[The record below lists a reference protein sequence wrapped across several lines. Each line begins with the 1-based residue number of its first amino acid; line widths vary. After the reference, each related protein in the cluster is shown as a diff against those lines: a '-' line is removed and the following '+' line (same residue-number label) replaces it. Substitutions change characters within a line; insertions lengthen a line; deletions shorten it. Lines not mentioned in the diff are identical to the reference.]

1 MFRCVLGL
9 VVLIAVFATTYPA
22 DAKNKSLKLPM
33 PKEDGRSSA
42 AMVMLKRI
50 SQELATIAEMSR
62 KAIVFVSTSKTIS
75 MPYGVADPFEFFF
88 GTRRSVP
95 EYKRK
100 HEGLGSGFFIDLKQ
114 GYILT
119 NNHVVAEAD
128 EITLKL
134 ANGEQYDGR
143 VAGRDASTD
152 IAVLEVVDKKF
163 SRKGLRELLLA
174 DSSKVVVGELAFA
187 LGAPFGLESSLS
199 LGIVS
204 AVGRRDLRIT
214 DVSNFIQTDAA
225 INPGNSGGPLLNS
238 SGHVIGLNTAIYT
251 RSGGYNGIGFAVP
264 SNLARRVAE
273 QLVSDGHVQRGYLG
287 VRLQTLDDNLRNSL
301 RLPRKVGGVLVSQV
315 VANSPAAKAGFEPGD
330 VIVAVNNRRLKDSSD
345 LRSTIGLLKPGT
357 KAKVSIY
364 RDGRSKNLFVTIGG
378 YNEQLADSGK
388 RGGAAKKQA
397 HPQLGMSL
405 KPVNDNLRRLYGF
418 ESTKGLVVTDIV
430 PNSPA
435 ARAGLREGDVLV
447 SVDGKTISSQNS
459 FQNLIKKYKK
469 SSKLPLIRVERQR
482 YFFYIS
488 LRM

>member
-1 MFRCVLGL
+1 MFRYMR
-9 VVLIAVFATTYPA
+9 LIGFILLCATTSISI
-22 DAKNKSLKLPM
+22 DARNKALKLPM
-33 PKEDGRSSA
+33 PKENDRSSS

-50 SQELATIAEMSR
+50 SKELAAIAKMSR

-134 ANGEQYDGR
+134 ANGEVYKGR

-163 SRKGLRELLLA
+163 SRTGLRELLLA
-174 DSSKVVVGELAFA
+174 DSSKVVVGDLAFA

-204 AVGRRDLRIT
+204 AVGRRDLRIA

-225 INPGNSGGPLLNS
+225 INPGNSGGPLLNA
-238 SGHVIGLNTAIYT
+238 SGHVIGLNTAIFT
-251 RSGGYNGIGFAVP
+251 QSGGYNGIGFAVP

-273 QLVSDGHVQRGYLG
+273 QLISDGYVQRGYLG

-301 RLPRKVGGVLVSQV
+301 RLPRNVDGVLVSQI
-315 VANSPAAKAGFEPGD
+315 VAGSPADKAGFRPGD
-330 VIVAVNNRRLKDSSD
+330 VIVAVNDRKLKDSSE
-345 LRSTIGLLKPGT
+345 LRSTIGLLKPGV
-357 KAKVSIY
+357 KAKISIY
-364 RDGRSKNLFVTIGG
+364 RDGRAKNLFVTIGR
-378 YNEQLADSGK
+378 YNEQLTDSGK
-388 RGGAAKKQA
+388 RSKSKKIN
-397 HPQLGMSL
+397 PEFGFSL
-405 KPVNDNLRRLYGF
+405 KPVSKSLRRLYGF
-418 ESTKGLVVTDIV
+418 ESKKGLVVTHIV

-447 SVDGKTISSQNS
+447 SVDGSSINS
-459 FQNLIKKYKK
+459 PEAFQNKIKKYNKG
-469 SSKLPLIRVERQR
+469 SKLPLIRVERQR

-488 LRM
+488 LRL

>member
-1 MFRCVLGL
+1 MFRYMQF
-9 VVLIAVFATTYPA
+9 VVLLCALVSVSV
-22 DAKNKSLKLPM
+22 DARSKSLKLPM
-33 PKEDGRSSA
+33 PKENDRSSS
-42 AMVMLKRI
+42 AMAMLKRI
-50 SQELATIAEMSR
+50 SKELATIAKMSR

-134 ANGEQYDGR
+134 ANGEVYKGR

-174 DSSKVVVGELAFA
+174 DSSKVVVGDLAFA

-204 AVGRRDLRIT
+204 AVGRRDLRIA

-225 INPGNSGGPLLNS
+225 INPGNSGGPLLNA

-251 RSGGYNGIGFAVP
+251 QSGGYNGIGFAVP

-273 QLVSDGHVQRGYLG
+273 QLVSDGYVQRGYLG

-301 RLPRKVGGVLVSQV
+301 RLPRNVGGVLVSQI
-315 VANSPAAKAGFEPGD
+315 VAGSPADKADFRPGD
-330 VIVAVNNRRLKDSSD
+330 VIVAVNDRKLKDSSE
-345 LRSTIGLLKPGT
+345 LRSTIGLLKPGA
-357 KAKVSIY
+357 KAKISIY
-364 RDGRSKNLFVTIGG
+364 RDGRAKNLFVTIGR
-378 YNEQLADSGK
+378 YNEQLTDSGK
-388 RGGAAKKQA
+388 RGGKSKNIN
-397 HPQLGMSL
+397 PEFGFSL
-405 KPVNDNLRRLYGF
+405 KPVSKNLRRLYGF
-418 ESTKGLVVTDIV
+418 ESKNGLVVTHIV

-447 SVDGKTISSQNS
+447 SVDGSTISSREA
-459 FQNLIKKYKK
+459 FQNKIKKYNKGG
-469 SSKLPLIRVERQR
+469 KLPLIRVERQK
-482 YFFYIS
+482 YYFYIS
-488 LRM
+488 LRL